1 MKEITVKIPPTNGWL
16 EYKLNKKELDY
27 VWRCV
32 ENQKGDY
39 KHSLA
44 GNIEASNLLLDRSDW
59 FFRTTVRPLIIE
71 YEKQFGCLGNNFPSN
86 QRFEY
91 HMNTWWVNYQKK
103 NEFNP
108 VHNHGGIYSF
118 VLWLKIPTTY
128 FEQNKKLISLKS
140 NAPSISNF
148 EFLYTDTL
156 GWIRNFPYEMNPD
169 KEGMLLFFPA
179 HLKHQVYPF
188 YDCDETRISVSG
200 NVQYNTTRVLHQG
213 DDKLGAL

>member
-44 GNIEASNLLLDRSDW
+44 GNIDSSNLLLDRSDW
-59 FFRTTVRPLIIE
+59 FFRTTVRPLIVE

-108 VHNHGGIYSF
+108 VHNHTGVYSF
-118 VLWLKIPTTY
+118 VIWMKIPTDY
-128 FEQNKKLISLKS
+128 EEQKKNSIALTS
-140 NAPSISNF
+140 NSFTISNF
-148 EFLYTDTL
+148 ELYYSNIFGEPTSH
-156 GWIRNFPYEMNPD
+156 IYRMKPAV
-169 KEGMLLFFPA
+169 EGTMLFFPSKMR
-179 HLKHQVYPF
+179 HSVYPF
-188 YDCDETRISVSG
+188 YNCDDERISVSG
-200 NVQYNTTRVLHQG
+200 NVML
-213 DDKLGAL
+213 DSSKLME

>member
-1 MKEITVKIPPTNGWL
+1 
-16 EYKLNKKELDY
+16 
-27 VWRCV
+27 
-32 ENQKGDY
+32 
-39 KHSLA
+39 
-44 GNIEASNLLLDRSDW
+44 
-59 FFRTTVRPLIIE
+59 
-71 YEKQFGCLGNNFPSN
+71 
-86 QRFEY
+86 
-91 HMNTWWVNYQKK
+91 
-103 NEFNP
+103 
-108 VHNHGGIYSF
+108 

>member
-1 MKEITVKIPPTNGWL
+1 MKEITVRVPPTNGWL

-108 VHNHGGIYSF
+108 VHNHTGVYSF
-118 VLWLKIPTTY
+118 VIWMKIPTDY
-128 FEQNKKLISLKS
+128 EEQKKNSIALTS
-140 NAPSISNF
+140 NSFTISNF
-148 EFLYTDTL
+148 ELYYSNIFGEPTSH
-156 GWIRNFPYEMNPD
+156 IYRMKPAV
-169 KEGMLLFFPA
+169 EGTMLFFPSKMR
-179 HLKHQVYPF
+179 HSVYPF
-188 YDCDETRISVSG
+188 YNCDDERISVSG
-200 NVQYNTTRVLHQG
+200 NVML
-213 DDKLGAL
+213 DSSKLME